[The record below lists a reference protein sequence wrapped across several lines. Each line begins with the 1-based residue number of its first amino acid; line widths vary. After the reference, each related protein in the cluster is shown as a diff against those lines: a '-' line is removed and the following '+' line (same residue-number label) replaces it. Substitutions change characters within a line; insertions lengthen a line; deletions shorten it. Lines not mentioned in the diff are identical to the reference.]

1 MCQGPERQQ
10 EISTAH
16 ATSEQTVLKFRTKPC
31 VRKSNQCFF
40 LWQWST
46 STICNSLKQTQVKT
60 FSLPYFQLA
69 KKSQLLLFPSL
80 NHRNIPSST
89 AYSHIS
95 HLFLTQILAV
105 LLCLEFYCLAEI

>member
-46 STICNSLKQTQVKT
+46 STICNSLKQTQVET
-60 FSLPYFQLA
+60 SFSPLFSVSKKESALAISFSESQEHSQQYSIQPYISPVSHSNPSCPPLP
-69 KKSQLLLFPSL
+69 
-80 NHRNIPSST
+80 
-89 AYSHIS
+89 
-95 HLFLTQILAV
+95 
-105 LLCLEFYCLAEI
+105 